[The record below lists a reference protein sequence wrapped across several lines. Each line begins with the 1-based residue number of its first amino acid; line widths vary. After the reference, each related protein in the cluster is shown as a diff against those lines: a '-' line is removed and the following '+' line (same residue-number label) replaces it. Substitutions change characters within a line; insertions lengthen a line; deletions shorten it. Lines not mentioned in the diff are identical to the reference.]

1 MRRATVLRMWAR
13 WLLAG
18 LGIVLGLVLIA
29 KDDVL
34 IGGIIL
40 AMALIRVVIFL
51 QWQQRRREFRER
63 FPHGRP

>member
-1 MRRATVLRMWAR
+1 
-13 WLLAG
+13 
-18 LGIVLGLVLIA
+18 VLGLVLIA